1 MKRWREIN
9 VRFHLGIAAAFA
21 LAAALALGL
30 VYSFNQYKDQIIE
43 EQEEQLLTI
52 AKAVSNSI
60 SVYTDFYFADLL
72 DVNTYD
78 EYQEAGK
85 LYLETG
91 EEGPIRKFLTEHMRI
106 QNEDVSNFLVSSD
119 PENDG
124 EHEVLIQGG
133 EDRTYTSVNYFDGKE
148 KDSRIDI
155 LQDEENQFYLG
166 LSMPTLDGSLRL
178 YFVINI
184 ERMYQKVAS
193 YIKVG
198 QNGYVM
204 IKDSTGRIL
213 MHPVKKQ
220 IGKDVISGREAMYPD
235 FDLSELETL
244 IEHQKQGREAAEIYH
259 SYWWTDEV
267 PQRVKKIAAYTPVW
281 FQDDFIIVSAV
292 IDYDEIAAP
301 ISQAMISISLLTIA
315 LMTTF
320 VVVLYKLRISS
331 IARTRAEEENEYLR
345 ELNSKLEELRRRQEQ
360 MAHNQRLQL
369 MGTLTGGIAHEF
381 NNLLTPIM
389 GYSGMIL
396 AEADPA
402 DDVYDSAQ
410 EIYSAAEKA
419 KEIIRQI
426 ASLSRKQPGTAVK
439 PLEIRQAAERVLRII
454 DTVIPPNVHL
464 TTCFSW
470 TDGCHIRCSETE
482 FNQIIL
488 NLCTNAFYAMR
499 SRDGHLGLG
508 GNMVSGEEAKLLFH
522 APQYE
527 KDYASFWVEDDG
539 EGIPEQQQSHIFDPF
554 FTTKQAG
561 EGTGL
566 GLSTVTSILESLGG
580 GIRVESKPGQGSRF
594 TFYLPLC
601 KGGREEGAGLN
612 RPAGGDR
619 GSARRILLVEDDKKI
634 LKLFDKALTAA
645 GFEVTAI
652 GNPLDAEA
660 VLRQGGIDVIVTDY
674 AMPKMNG
681 AQIAAL
687 ARTLGLHCKVI
698 LITGLVEDQVLEYYR
713 KNLIHELLLKPLECQ
728 TLIDAVNRE
737 AGR

>member
-1 MKRWREIN
+1 MKRWRETN

-155 LQDEENQFYLG
+155 LRDEENQFYLG

-267 PQRVKKIAAYTPVW
+267 PKRVKKIAAYTPVW

-426 ASLSRKQPGTAVK
+426 ASLSRKQPGTAVR
-439 PLEIRQAAERVLRII
+439 PLDIRQATERVLRII
-454 DTVIPPNVHL
+454 DTVIPPNVRM

-470 TDGCHIRCSETE
+470 ADNCHIRCSETE

-508 GNMVSGEEAKLLFH
+508 GGMVSGEEVKLLFH

-527 KDYASFWVEDDG
+527 KDYASFWVADDG
-539 EGIPEQQQSHIFDPF
+539 EGIPEEQQSHIFDPF

-601 KGGREEGAGLN
+601 KGGREEGAGAN
-612 RPAGGDR
+612 RPAGGNR
-619 GSARRILLVEDDKKI
+619 GSARRVLLVEDDKKI

-728 TLIDAVNRE
+728 ALIDAVNRE
-737 AGR
+737 TGR

>member
-1 MKRWREIN
+1 MKRWKEMNI
-9 VRFHLGIAAAFA
+9 RFHLGIAAAFA
-21 LAAALALGL
+21 LAAALALAL
-30 VYSFNQYKDQIIE
+30 VYSFNQYKSQIIK

-78 EYQEAGK
+78 EYQTAGR

-91 EEGPIRKFLTEHMRI
+91 EEGPVRKFLTEHMRI

-133 EDRTYTSVNYFDGKE
+133 EDRTYTSVNHFDGKE

-155 LQDEENQFYLG
+155 LRDEENQYYLG

-213 MHPVKKQ
+213 MHPVKRQ

-235 FDLSELETL
+235 FDLTELEQL
-244 IEHQKQGREAAEIYH
+244 IEHQKEGREAAEIYH

-267 PQRVKKIAAYTPVW
+267 PKRVKKIAAYTPVW

-301 ISQAMISISLLTIA
+301 ISKAMISVSLLTIA

-331 IARTRAEEENEYLR
+331 IARTRAEQENEYLR

-360 MAHNQRLQL
+360 MSHDQRLQL

-389 GYSGMIL
+389 GYSGMIM
-396 AEADPA
+396 ADSDPSE
-402 DDVYDSAQ
+402 DVYDSAQ

-419 KEIIRQI
+419 KDIIRQI
-426 ASLSRKQPGTAVK
+426 AALSRKQQGSNVK
-439 PLEIRQAAERVLRII
+439 PLNLKAAAGRLLKII
-454 DTVIPPNVHL
+454 DTVIPPNVRL
-464 TTCFSW
+464 ETAFAWGDDCFVL
-470 TDGCHIRCSETE
+470 CSETE
-482 FNQIIL
+482 LNQIVL

-499 SRDGHLGLG
+499 SRDGVLSLG
-508 GNMVSGEEAKLLFH
+508 GEIITGEEAGLLFH
-522 APQYE
+522 APRYE
-527 KDYASFWVEDDG
+527 AAYASFWVQDNG
-539 EGIPEQQQSHIFDPF
+539 EGIPEEQQTHIFDPF
-554 FTTKQAG
+554 FTTKQVG

-566 GLSTVTSILESLGG
+566 GLSTVVGILESLGG
-580 GIRVESKPGQGSRF
+580 GIHVESRPGQGSKF
-594 TFYLPLC
+594 TFCFPVC
-601 KGGREEGAGLN
+601 EESKEKARRQMPSGL
-612 RPAGGDR
+612 RSGD
-619 GSARRILLVEDDKKI
+619 GARRILLVEDDKKI

-645 GFEVTAI
+645 GFDVTAI
-652 GNPLDAEA
+652 GNPLEAEEI
-660 VLRQGGIDVIVTDY
+660 LRGGGIDVIVTDY

-681 AQIAAL
+681 AQIASL
-687 ARTLGLHCKVI
+687 ARKLGLRCKVI
-698 LITGLVEDQVLEYYR
+698 LITGLVEDQVLEYYQ
-713 KNLIHELLLKPLECQ
+713 KNLIHALLLKPLECQ
-728 TLIDAVNRE
+728 TLIDTVNRE
-737 AGR
+737 LG

>member
-1 MKRWREIN
+1 MKRWKEMN

-21 LAAALALGL
+21 LAAALALAL
-30 VYSFNQYKDQIIE
+30 VYSFNQYKSQIIK

-60 SVYTDFYFADLL
+60 SVYTDFYFADLV

-78 EYQEAGK
+78 EYQTAGR

-91 EEGPIRKFLTEHMRI
+91 EEGPVRKFLTEHMRI

-133 EDRTYTSVNYFDGKE
+133 EDRTYTSVNHFDGKE

-155 LQDEENQFYLG
+155 LRDEENQYYLG

-235 FDLSELETL
+235 FDLTELEQL
-244 IEHQKQGREAAEIYH
+244 IEHQKEGREAAEIYH
-259 SYWWTDEV
+259 SYWWTDQV
-267 PQRVKKIAAYTPVW
+267 PKRVKKIAAYTPVW

-301 ISQAMISISLLTIA
+301 ISKAMISVSLLTIA

-331 IARTRAEEENEYLR
+331 IARTRAEQENEYLR

-360 MAHNQRLQL
+360 MSHDQRLQL

-389 GYSGMIL
+389 GYSGMIM
-396 AEADPA
+396 ADSDPSE
-402 DDVYDSAQ
+402 DVYDSAQ

-419 KEIIRQI
+419 KDIIRQI
-426 ASLSRKQPGTAVK
+426 AALSRKQQGSNVK
-439 PLEIRQAAERVLRII
+439 PLNLKAAAERLLKII
-454 DTVIPPNVHL
+454 DTVIPPNVHMNISFEWGDD
-464 TTCFSW
+464 CFVL
-470 TDGCHIRCSETE
+470 CSETE
-482 FNQIIL
+482 LNQIVL

-499 SRDGHLGLG
+499 SRDGVLRLG
-508 GNMVSGEEAKLLFH
+508 GRVITGEEAGLLFH
-522 APQYE
+522 APRYE
-527 KDYASFWVEDDG
+527 AAYASFWVEDNG
-539 EGIPEQQQSHIFDPF
+539 EGIPEEQQAHIFDPF
-554 FTTKQAG
+554 FTTKQVG

-566 GLSTVTSILESLGG
+566 GLSTVVGILESLGG
-580 GIRVESKPGQGSRF
+580 GIHVESRTGHGSRF
-594 TFYLPLC
+594 TFCIPVC
-601 KGGREEGAGLN
+601 EESKEKVRRQ
-612 RPAGGDR
+612 RPSGQRSGD
-619 GSARRILLVEDDKKI
+619 GARRILLVEDDKKI
-634 LKLFDKALTAA
+634 LKLFDKALRTA
-645 GFEVTAI
+645 GFDVTAI
-652 GNPLDAEA
+652 GNPLEAEEI
-660 VLRQGGIDVIVTDY
+660 LRGGGIDVIVTDY

-681 AQIAAL
+681 AQIASL
-687 ARTLGLHCKVI
+687 ARKLGLRCKVI
-698 LITGLVEDQVLEYYR
+698 LITGLVEDQVLEYYQ
-713 KNLIHELLLKPLECQ
+713 KNLIHALLLKPLECQ

-737 AGR
+737 LG